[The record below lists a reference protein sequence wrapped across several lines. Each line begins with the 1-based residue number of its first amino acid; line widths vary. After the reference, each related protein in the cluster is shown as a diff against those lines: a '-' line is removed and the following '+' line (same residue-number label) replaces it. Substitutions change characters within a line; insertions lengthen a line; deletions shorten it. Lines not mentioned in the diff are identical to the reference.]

1 MPNPKGAP
9 LSVPDPK
16 EKTEFTFPPPLKAG
30 DRVALF
36 HPGSHGGKFP
46 PEWPGK
52 ALDVLKSWGL
62 QPEPLP
68 PEAPRHFY
76 LSGTDPQRAEA
87 FQALYCDP
95 EIKALFAA
103 RGGYGTARMLPL
115 LDAGLMAAAAPKAVV
130 GMSDVSALFVYL
142 HDVAGVGA
150 IHGPCLAAPG
160 VFDSPTGQDNLAHLK
175 TLLFNRASPPPY
187 PCTVLHAPSKRG
199 FRVTG
204 PLLGGNLTVLAA
216 GLGTPWALDTR
227 GAILFFEDV
236 NEAVYRLDR
245 CLTQFRQ
252 AGRFDHIA
260 ALVFGSL
267 TGRENDPPG
276 LLESAL
282 DDLFSDAPF
291 PVAVGLP
298 AGHGPLNRALP
309 LGRTT
314 ALAAESGDQD
324 SPATLE
330 IL

>member
-9 LSVPDPK
+9 LSVPSTK
-16 EKTEFTFPPPLKAG
+16 EITELTLPPLLKPG

-36 HPGSHGGKFP
+36 NPGSHGGKFP

-52 ALDVLKSWGL
+52 ALDVLESWGL
-62 QPEPLP
+62 QPEPRPL
-68 PEAPRHFY
+68 EEPRHLY
-76 LSGTDPQRAEA
+76 LSGTDPQRAET
-87 FQALYCDP
+87 FQALYCDA

-115 LDAGLMAAAAPKAVV
+115 LDAGRFAAAPPKAVV
-130 GMSDVSALFVYL
+130 GMSDVSALFAYL
-142 HDVAGVGA
+142 HGVAGVGA

-160 VFDSPTGQDNLAHLK
+160 VFDSPREQDNLAHLK
-175 TLLFNRASPPPY
+175 TLLFDPASPPPY
-187 PCTVLHAPSKRG
+187 PCTLLHAPSQGG
-199 FRVTG
+199 FRVSG

-236 NEAVYRLDR
+236 NEAVYRVDR

-252 AGRFDHIA
+252 AERLDHIA

-267 TGRENDPPG
+267 SGREDDPPG
-276 LLESAL
+276 LLEAAL
-282 DDLFSDAPF
+282 GDLFADAPF
-291 PVAVGLP
+291 PVAMGLP
-298 AGHGPLNRALP
+298 AGHGLLNRALP
-309 LGRTT
+309 LGRTAT
-314 ALAAESGDQD
+314 LAAVSGEKD
-324 SPATLE
+324 SPASLE